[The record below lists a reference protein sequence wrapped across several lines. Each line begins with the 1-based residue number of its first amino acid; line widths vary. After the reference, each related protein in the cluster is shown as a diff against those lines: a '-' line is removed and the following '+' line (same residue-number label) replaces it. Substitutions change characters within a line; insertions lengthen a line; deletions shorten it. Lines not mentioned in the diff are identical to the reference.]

1 MPKDKFE
8 KFFVPS
14 SNRTVIKPKNFIC
27 PASILELNKNEEK
40 EYSFN
45 QKQILILQTKET
57 FKRSLFENL
66 KTILLKAKVQFI
78 IRNKIDFD
86 NDFQPPAI
94 ILFEYFEDYLDY
106 KELRTFNDYIMKNK
120 IGLMIFNKNGEDE
133 LELTECQLN
142 EDKFLEN
149 VLYMTKFN
157 TQPFEINKKLK
168 YNKEFNKLFFSKET
182 SKSILKC
189 NNQEILYVNII
200 DDIKH
205 VFISI
210 ATIDD
215 IWLLKSLFIDSIRFL
230 TNGEI
235 DIGLKRYVQIDIDD
249 IFAVKMFPED
259 AVEIIKL
266 QNDLSKKYF
275 YHNEFEFKFVIGFC
289 GNKYLQANEFE
300 NKADDIFKGFKISI
314 FFISKLIS
322 LYIENKNKFY
332 WFDHTFDHKQPHK
345 FNKTFMRFQISE
357 NIKFAKLHNINAN
370 TNYSV
375 TPHHSGIYPVIPD
388 LFDLWENEFYIRASS
403 TSSYPDTQPL
413 YFRRGFIYKSVH
425 VAPRQPSYMY
435 TRLHSFFKKYHLG
448 LIFTFL
454 H

>member
-1 MPKDKFE
+1 
-8 KFFVPS
+8 
-14 SNRTVIKPKNFIC
+14 
-27 PASILELNKNEEK
+27 
-40 EYSFN
+40 
-45 QKQILILQTKET
+45 
-57 FKRSLFENL
+57 
-66 KTILLKAKVQFI
+66 
-78 IRNKIDFD
+78 
-86 NDFQPPAI
+86 
-94 ILFEYFEDYLDY
+94 
-106 KELRTFNDYIMKNK
+106 MKNK

-249 IFAVKMFPED
+249 IFVTKMVPED
-259 AVEIIKL
+259 VFELVKL
-266 QNDLSKKYF
+266 QDDISSKYF
-275 YHNEFEFKFVIGFC
+275 QNNEHQFKFVIGFC
-289 GNKYLQANEFE
+289 G
-300 NKADDIFKGFKISI
+300 
-314 FFISKLIS
+314 KL
-322 LYIENKNKFY
+322 YQNRNG
-332 WFDHTFDHKQPHK
+332 
-345 FNKTFMRFQISE
+345 SE
-357 NIKFAKLHNINAN
+357 NEGDSSIIGLFFSNI
-370 TNYSV
+370 
-375 TPHHSGIYPVIPD
+375 I
-388 LFDLWENEFYIRASS
+388 
-403 TSSYPDTQPL
+403 
-413 YFRRGFIYKSVH
+413 
-425 VAPRQPSYMY
+425 
-435 TRLHSFFKKYHLG
+435 
-448 LIFTFL
+448 
-454 H
+454 